1 MAVPKRR
8 VSHTRAA
15 KRRTHYKVTLPMP
28 VKDKDGSWKMPHRVN
43 PTTGQYKQQ
52 MIKIAID
59 AMGGDF
65 GPAPIVEGVL
75 QALSEAS
82 FEAILV
88 GKRAEIESL
97 VPKGLESRISYE
109 EASDVFDMDEMATD
123 ALKRKDSSI
132 YKAIEL
138 VRNGS
143 ADAVVSAGH
152 SGATM
157 SLATLRIGRLDGVS
171 RPPIATLMPTIIRG
185 KKTLVLDVGA
195 NVDCKPEHLF
205 EFAVMSEAYAQ
216 QILRIQKPKISLL
229 SNGEEDC
236 KGNETSKA
244 AFELLKK
251 MDNFV
256 GNAEGNQVFDGSVD
270 IIVCDGFVGNI
281 LLKTAEGVSGAI
293 SKIIKRNIKESAIA
307 MIGAVLLKRVFKK
320 LKNDVDYDEYGG
332 APLLGVKKCTII
344 SHGKSSPKAI
354 KNAIFQSIKFSKSNI
369 NEQIISKLASY
380 NQ

>member
-1 MAVPKRR
+1 
-8 VSHTRAA
+8 
-15 KRRTHYKVTLPMP
+15 
-28 VKDKDGSWKMPHRVN
+28 
-43 PTTGQYKQQ
+43 
-52 MIKIAID
+52 
-59 AMGGDF
+59 MGGDF

-75 QALSEAS
+75 QALNEAS

-88 GKRAEIESL
+88 GKRAEIEPL

-354 KNAIFQSIKFSKSNI
+354 KNAIFQSIKFSQSNI

>member
-1 MAVPKRR
+1 
-8 VSHTRAA
+8 
-15 KRRTHYKVTLPMP
+15 
-28 VKDKDGSWKMPHRVN
+28 
-43 PTTGQYKQQ
+43 

-75 QALSEAS
+75 QALNEAS

-216 QILRIQKPKISLL
+216 QILHIEKPKISLL

-293 SKIIKRNIKESAIA
+293 SKIIKRNVKESAIA

-369 NEQIISKLASY
+369 NEQIISKLESY